1 MGYIHFTNGI
11 DLNLHNFEMYNI
23 GAYVSFRCFWFIFSA
38 KTWLSQPRFHAT
50 LLWRLMATSVITH
63 YTFEYEKGNILS
75 FLH

>member
-38 KTWLSQPRFHAT
+38 KT
-50 LLWRLMATSVITH
+50 
-63 YTFEYEKGNILS
+63 
-75 FLH
+75 